1 MVAPIGNTA
10 NKFFSSTFS
19 SLTTPNSQA
28 PALPTVS
35 SLNHTG
41 MNISTE
47 QVPDNNCEVRGRT
60 PNTALNFF
68 RESLIVSSGQAM
80 PYCDRIDDRM
90 DCKSTSRDMSPELSY
105 ETEQEKALHT
115 SKVADQ

>member
-1 MVAPIGNTA
+1 MVAPIGNTV

-19 SLTTPNSQA
+19 SSTMPKSQA
-28 PALPTVS
+28 LALPTVS

-60 PNTALNFF
+60 PNTALNFS
-68 RESLIVSSGQAM
+68 RESSIAYSGWATL
-80 PYCDRIDDRM
+80 YCDKIDDRM

-105 ETEQEKALHT
+105 ETKQEKALHT
-115 SKVADQ
+115 SKIAD